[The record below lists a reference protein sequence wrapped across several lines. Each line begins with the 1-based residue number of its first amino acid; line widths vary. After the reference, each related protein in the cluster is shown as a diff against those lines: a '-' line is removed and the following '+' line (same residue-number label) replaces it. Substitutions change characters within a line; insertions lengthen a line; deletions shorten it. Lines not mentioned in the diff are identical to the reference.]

1 MNNENTQK
9 IRNFMCSNFMFEFDQ
24 EITTS
29 SNLFKTG
36 VIDSFGYIQLIS
48 FIQDTFSVSYSD
60 EEMLTNILESLDKI
74 VASIDKKTG

>member
-24 EITTS
+24 DITAS